1 MRLLIAGLFAIGHCQ
16 YFSFQLLKHSGG
28 IVSTGDSARIE
39 IYPCRF
45 PFAQVSIGGY
55 FDGRHAGAEGGC
67 RVRS

>member
-55 FDGRHAGAEGGC
+55 F
-67 RVRS
+67 